1 MTEPTRPKILP
12 TESSIQPPPSL
23 PPTDY
28 WQRYYEESQAMRTR
42 LMRESR
48 IRKVCLEIA
57 MKALEWCASNTMTCV
72 ADKALIQI
80 EQRLA
85 QLEPEEEAG

>member
-1 MTEPTRPKILP
+1 
-12 TESSIQPPPSL
+12 
-23 PPTDY
+23 
-28 WQRYYEESQAMRTR
+28 
-42 LMRESR
+42 MRESR